1 MSKLI
6 FFFLFFISMIK
17 SETYE
22 GVKVYEVNKSNDGQ
36 KNEISITVKEGEEFA
51 LKFRGNPTTG
61 YTWVLLNTEQLKDS
75 LKGLN
80 FENDG
85 IAEYVADSKDR
96 LLVGGAGNFYYKFKA
111 LKVTNEE
118 HVLNF
123 SYRITWEKNNNEP
136 TTVVKITIN

>member
-85 IAEYVADSKDR
+85 IAEYVADSKDK

-123 SYRITWEKNNNEP
+123 SYRRTWEKNNNEP

>member
-6 FFFLFFISMIK
+6 FFLLFFISMIK

-123 SYRITWEKNNNEP
+123 SYRRTWEKNNNEP